1 MYFRVR
7 NGLSALILFVAIM
20 ISGLA
25 NAGHD
30 QHLIL
35 ELVHKA
41 LADKINFGEINT
53 DIEFEQTPDLLKIIK
68 NQHQIN
74 YVELLDFS
82 MEKNRAQQEINIM
95 FHMEDASPIKVS
107 AKVSISK
114 EFAATAKSIN
124 RNEIVNENFLQS
136 VSVNLSKFS
145 FADYLTKDEVIG
157 MQARRKL
164 PSGILIKK
172 QDLFNPIIIKTNDMV
187 NIVYEGQN
195 FKLQSSGV
203 SLGDGAVGD
212 TIKLK
217 VGDSNKN
224 ILVGK
229 ILDKDTVLINAK
241 N

>member
-1 MYFRVR
+1 M
-7 NGLSALILFVAIM
+7 FVTII
-20 ISGLA
+20 ISGLV
-25 NAGHD
+25 NAGPD

-41 LADKINFGEINT
+41 LADQINAGEINT
-53 DIEFEQTPDLLKIIK
+53 NIELEQTHDLLTLIK

-74 YVELLDFS
+74 YTELLDFS
-82 MEKNRAQQEINIM
+82 LEKNRAQQEINIV
-95 FHMEDASPIKVS
+95 FHMEDHSSIKAS

-114 EFAATAKSIN
+114 EFAATKKSIN
-124 RNEIVNENFLQS
+124 RNEIINENFLQS

-172 QDLFNPIIIKTNDMV
+172 QDLFNPIIIKTNDLV

-195 FKLQSSGV
+195 FKLQSSAQA
-203 SLGDGAVGD
+203 LGNGAVGD